1 MSINKKISEN
11 LFHLCI
17 WDIYTT
23 SFKSD
28 NSAIL
33 VIWLVNA
40 FLCFCKWERT
50 HSLNLQNKSFIKQSR
65 IQKGFSC
72 FMAKFIILVIG
83 RGASKCKRRKWQNMT
98 GTQEVGGGVGS
109 KYEIFFFDW
118 SGLGI
123 LILSLN
129 FQISLFLL
137 KHTSLFKHASCF
149 EMGW

>member
-1 MSINKKISEN
+1 MSEK

-109 KYEIFFFDW
+109 KYEIFFFW
-118 SGLGI
+118 
-123 LILSLN
+123 LIGSWN
-129 FQISLFLL
+129 FNI
-137 KHTSLFKHASCF
+137 KFKFPNITFFVKAYF
-149 EMGW
+149 FI